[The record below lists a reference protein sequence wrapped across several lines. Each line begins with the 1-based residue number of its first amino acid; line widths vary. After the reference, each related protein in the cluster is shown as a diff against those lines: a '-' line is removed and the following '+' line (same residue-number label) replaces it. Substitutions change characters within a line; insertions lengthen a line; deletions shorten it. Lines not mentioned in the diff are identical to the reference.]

1 MSSAI
6 NIIRLPYR
14 LMLFL
19 LAFMMLQFCAFQ
31 MSAQAY
37 TFPVTPINDTIA
49 AHSSAHKTTEHGQ
62 SHQDMPSDQ
71 HHSKKGMAC
80 SVSGCVVPV
89 PVPPV
94 MTQLDLIPRVLT
106 VPYMQALHG
115 LPPALSD
122 RPPISVF
129 A

>member
-1 MSSAI
+1 
-6 NIIRLPYR
+6 
-14 LMLFL
+14 MLFL
-19 LAFMMLQFCAFQ
+19 VAFMMLQFCAFQ

-37 TFPVTPINDTIA
+37 SLPWSVVSETTPT
-49 AHSSAHKTTEHGQ
+49 AHHNAEHGQ
-62 SHQDMPSDQ
+62 SHKDMPSDQ

>member
-1 MSSAI
+1 MM
-6 NIIRLPYR
+6 RLPYR
-14 LMLFL
+14 LVLFL
-19 LAFMMLQFCAFQ
+19 VAFMMLQFCAFQ

-37 TFPVTPINDTIA
+37 SLPQHEMHETTVA
-49 AHSSAHKTTEHGQ
+49 ASHSPEHGQ
-62 SHQDMPSDQ
+62 SHQQSDQ

-89 PVPPV
+89 PVPPAMV
-94 MTQLDLIPRVLT
+94 QLDLMPRILT
-106 VPYMQALHG
+106 APYMQALHG

>member
-1 MSSAI
+1 
-6 NIIRLPYR
+6 
-14 LMLFL
+14 MLFL

-37 TFPVTPINDTIA
+37 TFPIAQINDTSA

-106 VPYMQALHG
+106 VPYMQDLHG